1 MLMLSLILF
10 FFFKQKTAY
19 EMRISDWSSDVC
31 SSDLDAHRF
40 GTGALPVQLAENA
53 LDVAKRVAPVIVG
66 PIAAAVVQRALDDE
80 TATDLETV
88 MRAETPVKG
97 RKAVCDA
104 GQLAVEAVLP
114 VVDEGG
120 GAFLA
125 GEGGWLAGA
134 GSRGQRV
141 EKEGG

>member
-80 TATDLETV
+80 TAPDLETV
-88 MRAETPVKG
+88 MRAETPVQG

-104 GQLAVEAVLP
+104 AQLDVAAGIGRGS
-114 VVDEGG
+114 GG
-120 GAFLA
+120 
-125 GEGGWLAGA
+125 E
-134 GSRGQRV
+134 RV
-141 EKEGG
+141 CQSV